1 MKKTYSLQIVLL
13 AGFALLSMGSLRKHE
28 DVAAATHAQTAPI
41 SLQQKMEEEKDGV
54 KGAPSPSMTF
64 YPNGKFM
71 TTPAVKD
78 GAKPAPGDAPPEET
92 AVENQKTAG
101 FENVEEVQ
109 ERAKTAV
116 EDEDTWWSEGDDETF
131 STPKPS
137 KQGE

>member
-1 MKKTYSLQIVLL
+1 MKRTYLLQMVLL

-28 DVAAATHAQTAPI
+28 DFAAATNAQTGPI
-41 SLQQKMEEEKDGV
+41 SLQQKLEEEKDGV

-64 YPNGKFM
+64 YPNAKFM

-78 GAKPAPGDAPPEET
+78 EINPAPGDAPPEET
-92 AVENQKTAG
+92 AAENQAAAG
-101 FENVEEVQ
+101 FEEAEVGQ

-116 EDEDTWWSEGDDETF
+116 EEQDAWWSEGDDETF

-137 KQGE
+137 KQRE